1 MPDTNFTLIPMR
13 RKADTTTR
21 AAARRELVFAI
32 PPMDGP
38 IERSMAQED
47 AAKLVQ
53 RAAMLA
59 VSAGREGAANAL
71 LDALEL
77 LEAPQ

>member
-13 RKADTTTR
+13 RRSDDSAHAATR
-21 AAARRELVFAI
+21 RDLVFA
-32 PPMDGP
+32 MGP
-38 IERSMAQED
+38 KETQVERSMAQED
-47 AAKLVQ
+47 AAQLVQ
-53 RAAMLA
+53 RAAILA

-71 LDALEL
+71 LDALQL